1 MTDYIEVD
9 DGGGRQQ
16 RIPVDLPSNS
26 HKSKAG
32 KAPPALPRK
41 PEKVVTGEVIR
52 VPPSL
57 WKKARSSIVS
67 GEAGQGIWQFVV
79 LDVLLP
85 AAKNMIT
92 DTVSMM
98 GDAVSEG
105 VRQAM
110 FGGESRTRAP
120 AGRRIVTNYN
130 QVRRSSA
137 TPEYG
142 TITPRAR
149 SQHDFDTV
157 ILGSR
162 GDAEVILDRLRELI
176 SQFGQATV
184 EDYYD
189 LVGITGDFPDN
200 KWGWYDLRPAIA
212 TIRHASGGYIVA
224 LPRPQPID

>member
-1 MTDYIEVD
+1 MTDYIQVD

-16 RIPVDLPSNS
+16 RMPVELPSNS

-32 KAPPALPRK
+32 KPPPAVPRK
-41 PEKVVTGEVIR
+41 AEKVVTGEVVR

-57 WKKARSSIVS
+57 WKKAKSSIVS
-67 GEAGQGIWQFVV
+67 GDVGKSAWQFVV
-79 LDVLLP
+79 MDVLLP

-110 FGGESRTRAP
+110 FGGEPTRSRVSP
-120 AGRRIVTNYN
+120 GRRVVTNYN
-130 QVRRSSA
+130 QVRRSGSV
-137 TPEYG
+137 TEFG
-142 TITPRAR
+142 TISPRAR

-176 SQFGQATV
+176 AQFGQATV

-189 LVGITGDFPDN
+189 LVGISGDFPDTE
-200 KWGWYDLRPAIA
+200 WGWYDLRSA
-212 TIRHASGGYIVA
+212 TIRHVQGGYIVA
-224 LPRPQPID
+224 LPRTQPID